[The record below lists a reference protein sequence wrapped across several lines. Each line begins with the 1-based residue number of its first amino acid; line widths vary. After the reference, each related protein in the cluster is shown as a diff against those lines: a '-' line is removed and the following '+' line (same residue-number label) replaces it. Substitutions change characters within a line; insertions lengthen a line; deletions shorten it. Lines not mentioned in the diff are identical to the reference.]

1 MTPNKIAALM
11 TAHAELNGAN
21 EIPQDGYQTEE
32 DHQ

>member
-21 EIPQDGYQTEE
+21 DLPQGGQPEE
-32 DHQ
+32 DDQ